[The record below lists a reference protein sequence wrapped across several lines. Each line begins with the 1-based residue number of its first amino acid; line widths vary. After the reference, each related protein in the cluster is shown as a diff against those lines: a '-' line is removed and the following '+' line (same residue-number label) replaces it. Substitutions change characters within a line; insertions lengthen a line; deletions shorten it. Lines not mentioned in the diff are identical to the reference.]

1 MITAYLL
8 NTTPLG
14 EGQRIKSQPAMVQNT
29 KVRFKTKSE
38 GEMQWDTHGGKKME
52 TEDEEALQQLMGW
65 D

>member
-1 MITAYLL
+1 
-8 NTTPLG
+8 
-14 EGQRIKSQPAMVQNT
+14 MVQNT
-29 KVRFKTKSE
+29 KLRFKTKSE